1 MFFFLDKIMFGCVFK
16 LIPTCLCASISKKS
30 HIYQLEILFSL
41 IDDHYFIKFTLP
53 VNAQGGKIEPRI
65 VGKDVREYSKIDIG
79 NFKEDL
85 FFSPINSTEFTSV
98 NDAVDIYLKTV
109 ENLLDKHAPC
119 IQKKI

>member
-1 MFFFLDKIMFGCVFK
+1 MTSIICSSIGTIDKFIKDTQKSGKVVQSGQ
-16 LIPTCLCASISKKS
+16 TVSKVTTS
-30 HIYQLEILFSL
+30 
-41 IDDHYFIKFTLP
+41 DHYFIKFTLP

-65 VGKDVREYSKIDIG
+65 VEKDVREYSKIAIG

-119 IQKKI
+119 IQE